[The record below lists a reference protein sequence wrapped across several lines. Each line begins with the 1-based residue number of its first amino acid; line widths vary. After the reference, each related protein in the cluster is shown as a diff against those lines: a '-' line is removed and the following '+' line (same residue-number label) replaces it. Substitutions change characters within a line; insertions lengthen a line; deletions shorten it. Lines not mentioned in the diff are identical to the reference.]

1 MTPHS
6 LFSENMKLADLI
18 HANYKLLFVFP
29 RFDILFGLGE
39 NTVKQVC
46 ERKSISIPLFL
57 LVCNVYTYREY
68 LPGKHALD
76 DIPLDD
82 LIRYLKNS
90 HTDYLK
96 NRIPRLSKNILDVIP
111 DPHRAMFG
119 KFCEK
124 YENEVAA
131 HLEYEEKVVFPYIAS
146 ILQGNKVSD
155 YRIETFE
162 DNHSDIEESLTD
174 LKNILIKYLP
184 ESAASDEIRKILLDI
199 FFLED
204 DLNKHTILE
213 EKIMVSLVERIE
225 RNIK

>member
-1 MTPHS
+1 MAPHS

-18 HANYKLLFVFP
+18 HADYKLLFVFP
-29 RFDILFGLGE
+29 RFGITFGLGE

-46 ERKSISIPLFL
+46 ERKNISIPLFL
-57 LVCNVYTYREY
+57 LVCNVYTWKEY

-76 DIPLDD
+76 NIPLDD
-82 LIRYLKNS
+82 LIRYLRNS
-90 HTDYLK
+90 HVDYLEK
-96 NRIPRLSKNILDVIP
+96 RIPRLSKNILDAIP
-111 DPHRAMFG
+111 EPHKKMFG

-124 YENEVAA
+124 YETDVAA
-131 HLEYEEKVVFPYIAS
+131 HLEYEEKTVFPYITS
-146 ILQGNKVSD
+146 ILQGNKIDD

-162 DNHSDIEESLTD
+162 DNHSNIEESLAD

-184 ESAASDEIRKILLDI
+184 ENVASDEIRKILFDI

-204 DLNKHTILE
+204 DLNKHTLLE